1 MRERLFVLQVVI
13 VVEEHY
19 WAGKE
24 CGPPDRIERTY
35 GIDDCLFAAADEE
48 AAFRMA
54 SDWVGDPENQER
66 SGGYFG
72 SHHDGPGDLTK
83 IFALG
88 IHQLEEVTPLD
99 SFDEAIHER
108 YGLDLPGFYFGNVDS
123 SGVPLVRQKED
134 LEVFR
139 VLRLL
144 RGDPDAS

>member
-13 VVEEHY
+13 VVEESY
-19 WAGKE
+19 WTGKE

-35 GIDDCLFAAADEE
+35 GADDCLFAADDEE
-48 AAFRMA
+48 TAYSMA

-66 SGGYFG
+66 SGAYFDAN
-72 SHHDGPGDLTK
+72 HDGPGDLTK

-88 IHQLEEVTPLD
+88 IHQLREVTSLD
-99 SFDEAIHER
+99 SLDEAIHEP
-108 YGLDLPGFYFGNVDS
+108 YGLGLPGFYFGDVDS
-123 SGVPLVRQKED
+123 SGVPLVRKKED

-144 RGDPDAS
+144 RRDPEAT